1 MLVLSMQTPGA
12 SVVKVPVLNPSSSQV
27 FKVNGPSASHEA
39 QRLQSFV
46 TVTAGEVQ
54 VARQV

>member
-1 MLVLSMQTPGA
+1 MQTPGA